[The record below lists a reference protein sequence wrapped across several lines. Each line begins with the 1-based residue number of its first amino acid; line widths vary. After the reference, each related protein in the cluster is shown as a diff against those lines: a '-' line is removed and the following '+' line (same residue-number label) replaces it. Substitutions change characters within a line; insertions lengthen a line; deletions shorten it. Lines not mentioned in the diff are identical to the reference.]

1 LRLFLALFLLLP
13 SFAFSDNVLSAE
25 KFLSDLSKDFEGVKD
40 YTAVVAVTQGKT
52 SSHGTLFYKAPS
64 SLRINFD
71 DPEGQVLVI
80 DNDKLT
86 AYFPQYGV
94 VLEQRYRQKAD
105 SSVENLVS
113 SQGLLML
120 QRNYSVGYLSGP
132 SPVPLEQGSKEMV
145 VKLKLVPV
153 TTTGFSQL
161 VVSVKGTQIRRIE
174 GTEQSGDT
182 ISLDMANVHVNTG
195 LPASRFTYDPPED
208 ATVISDWLFNPEG

>member
-1 LRLFLALFLLLP
+1 MRLLLVLFLLLP
-13 SFAFSDNVLSAE
+13 SLTFADNVLSAE
-25 KFLSDLSKDFEGVKD
+25 KFLSNLSKDFEGVKD

-52 SSHGTLFYKAPS
+52 SSHGTLYYKAPS

-80 DNDKLT
+80 DNDQLT

-113 SQGLLML
+113 SQGLLLL

-174 GTEQSGDT
+174 GIEQSGDT
-182 ISLDMANVHVNTG
+182 ISLDMANVRVNTG
-195 LPASRFTYDPPED
+195 LPASRFIYDPPDD
-208 ATVISDWLFNPEG
+208 ARVISDWLFNPEG